1 MHNIETIIS
10 MLEESQEI
18 SFDDSFKYAQVCHAL
33 IDEQNPDGYKLA
45 INVLN
50 NWGKL
55 HISSKDLWTNV
66 IEIAG
71 FYPYLQKEHL
81 KLNNTAAEI
90 RKELH
95 GSENIPDKYFHD
107 EQKNLLDLLH
117 SNKNVI
123 VSAPTSFGKSLLIE
137 EIVASRQ
144 YRNIIIIQPTLALL
158 DETRKKLLK
167 YNDNYKL
174 IVRTT
179 QKPSED
185 KGNIFLFTAERV
197 NEYTLFAN
205 IDFLVID
212 EFYKLSGQRDDEKS
226 SSLNNAFYYLLQ
238 KFAPKFYLLG
248 PNIDGISAGF
258 AETYNAIFYR
268 SNYSLVDSREI
279 NIYQKYLGKFG
290 ISGERKEFKENIL
303 FELLETLSE
312 EQTIIYCSSPTR
324 VRFLSKKF
332 ASYLEAKGKSVSSNT
347 YPLTDW
353 IREFISDDWSLLNT
367 LKYDIGIHD
376 GALQKH
382 ITTSIINYFNNGA
395 IKYLFCTSTII
406 EGVNTSAKNIV
417 YFDAKKG
424 SNQVDYFDYSN
435 IKGRAGR
442 MMVHYIGKIYNFN
455 PPPEKSN
462 IIIDIPFFQQ
472 NPIKDEVL
480 IQLDDSDI
488 RDKNTKQY
496 QSILQIPTKER
507 EVIKRNGLSVHGQ
520 KQIIDILWDQIYSQ
534 YDLIYWNSYPKYE
547 QLRFVLGL
555 AWDKLKTPGESIAP
569 MSKEQLIK
577 ITFDYGINKNIFY
590 LVNNQFNY
598 RRKLET
604 NKDKLSTDLRDEAI
618 QFVFQAMK
626 HWFQYKIPKW
636 LSVMN
641 ELQRFVCAEKRIRA
655 GNYTYYAN
663 LIENDFIR
671 ENLAILLEY
680 GVPSSAIRKLESYI
694 PENINQ
700 DDILTYIKTN
710 RLNSHKCL
718 IQYEKDK
725 ITENI

>member
-10 MLEESQEI
+10 TLEESQEI
-18 SFDDSFKYAQVCHAL
+18 SFDDSFKYAQICQSL

-50 NWGKL
+50 NWQKL
-55 HISSKDLWTNV
+55 HTSSKDLWTNV

-81 KLNNTAAEI
+81 ILNNTAAEI

-95 GSENIPDKYFHD
+95 CSENIPDKYFHD
-107 EQKNLLDLLH
+107 EQKILLDLLH
-117 SNKNVI
+117 TNKNVI

-179 QKPSED
+179 QEPSDD

-197 NEYTLFAN
+197 NEYTLFAS

-212 EFYKLSGQRDDEKS
+212 EFYKLSGQRDDERS

-258 AETYNAIFYR
+258 ADAYNAIFYR

-279 NIYQKYLGKFG
+279 DIYQQYSGKFG
-290 ISGERKEFKENIL
+290 ISGKKKEFKENIL

-406 EGVNTSAKNIV
+406 EGVNTSAKNII

-424 SNQVDYFDYSN
+424 SNIVDYFDYSN

-480 IQLDDSDI
+480 IQLDDRDI
-488 RDKNTKQY
+488 RDKSTKQY

-520 KQIIDILWDQIYSQ
+520 KQIIDILWDQIERQ

-547 QLRFVLGL
+547 QLQFVLGL
-555 AWDKLKTPGESIAP
+555 AWDNLKTPGESIAP
-569 MSKEQLIK
+569 MSKKQLIK
-577 ITFDYGINKNIFY
+577 MTFDYGINKNIFY

-598 RRKLET
+598 RRKLEA

>member
-1 MHNIETIIS
+1 MH
-10 MLEESQEI
+10 L
-18 SFDDSFKYAQVCHAL
+18 V
-33 IDEQNPDGYKLA
+33 
-45 INVLN
+45 
-50 NWGKL
+50 
-55 HISSKDLWTNV
+55 
-66 IEIAG
+66 
-71 FYPYLQKEHL
+71 
-81 KLNNTAAEI
+81 AEL
-90 RKELH
+90 R
-95 GSENIPDKYFHD
+95 
-107 EQKNLLDLLH
+107 
-117 SNKNVI
+117 
-123 VSAPTSFGKSLLIE
+123 
-137 EIVASRQ
+137 
-144 YRNIIIIQPTLALL
+144 
-158 DETRKKLLK
+158 
-167 YNDNYKL
+167 
-174 IVRTT
+174 
-179 QKPSED
+179 
-185 KGNIFLFTAERV
+185 
-197 NEYTLFAN
+197 
-205 IDFLVID
+205 
-212 EFYKLSGQRDDEKS
+212 
-226 SSLNNAFYYLLQ
+226 
-238 KFAPKFYLLG
+238 
-248 PNIDGISAGF
+248 
-258 AETYNAIFYR
+258 
-268 SNYSLVDSREI
+268 
-279 NIYQKYLGKFG
+279 
-290 ISGERKEFKENIL
+290 
-303 FELLETLSE
+303 LLETLSE

-332 ASYLEAKGKSVSSNT
+332 ASYLEAKGKSISSNT

-520 KQIIDILWDQIYSQ
+520 KQIINILWDQIHSQ
-534 YDLIYWNSYPKYE
+534 YDLICWNSYPKYE
-547 QLRFVLGL
+547 QLRYVLGL
-555 AWDKLKTPGESIAP
+555 AWDNLKTPGESIAP

-577 ITFDYGINKNIFY
+577 VTFDYGINKNIFY

-618 QFVFQAMK
+618 QFVFQTMK

-700 DDILTYIKTN
+700 DDILTYIKSN